1 MNAST
6 EDLNVSGI
14 ATKDWRIGDYLRVD
28 DEIMRIKTTNT
39 GNLSL
44 IHI

>member
-28 DEIMRIKTTNT
+28 DEIMRIKTKQYYIPWW
-39 GNLSL
+39 SC
-44 IHI
+44 